1 MLRGEPRT
9 DWATKTHHKA
19 VKGIDGVRWAE
30 TVYQSHAYIIRDVA
44 LARWLQTLGDTWSQ
58 RRRSS
63 LSMVFA
69 SFASCSFRLL
79 IFRLFVFS
87 STLRLF
93 GAIPDF
99 FRRFDLSF
107 FRVLWFLAQISIQHH
122 FSTFRVFTFRVPFG
136 ILGVSASTSVRTHRW
151 SPHNTP
157 NNPKPSSLSHSTPY
171 NQ

>member
-63 LSMVFA
+63 SSMVFA

-87 STLRLF
+87 CTLPLF
-93 GAIPDF
+93 GAMPDF
-99 FRRFDLSF
+99 FGRFDLCF
-107 FRVLWFLAQISIQHH
+107 FRVLWFLAQNLYPTPLFDFSCFYFSRAVWHSPRISVHKRSHTQ
-122 FSTFRVFTFRVPFG
+122 VE
-136 ILGVSASTSVRTHRW
+136 
-151 SPHNTP
+151 
-157 NNPKPSSLSHSTPY
+157 SS
-171 NQ
+171 